1 MKIRIES
8 ESAKKLSLTNGLQ
21 QIGCEDDVILDFLLE
36 KQVLSCWCWA
46 AIGASIGKFYKTC
59 FLTQQQIADKLL
71 NISPGKSSKV
81 DDIHN
86 NNKQLTLDKSLKIA
100 KSYSHWSL
108 GRPSF
113 ERILLELTMGHP
125 VCVRIE
131 WFTGGAHYLVI
142 KGANPKEKSLYLDDS
157 LNGQSIMS
165 YSHFP
170 KRYNDIGGV
179 WTETFWTAPN
189 IDNQNSE
196 TLFDKQDFGN
206 RTKKVTRK

>member
-1 MKIRIES
+1 MQQVNS
-8 ESAKKLSLTNGLQ
+8 EDA
-21 QIGCEDDVILDFLLE
+21 VILDFWLE

-46 AIGASIGKFYKTC
+46 AIAASIGRFYKTC
-59 FLTQQQIADKLL
+59 LLTQQQIAAELL
-71 NISPGKSSKV
+71 NISPSQLSQL
-81 DDIHN
+81 DNIDN

-131 WFTGGAHYLVI
+131 WFTGGAHYLAI

-157 LNGQSIMS
+157 LNGPSIMS
-165 YSHFP
+165 YSDFP
-170 KRYNDIGGV
+170 KCYNDIGGV

-189 IDNQNSE
+189 SDNQNDE
-196 TLFDKQDFGN
+196 TISDND
-206 RTKKVTRK
+206 